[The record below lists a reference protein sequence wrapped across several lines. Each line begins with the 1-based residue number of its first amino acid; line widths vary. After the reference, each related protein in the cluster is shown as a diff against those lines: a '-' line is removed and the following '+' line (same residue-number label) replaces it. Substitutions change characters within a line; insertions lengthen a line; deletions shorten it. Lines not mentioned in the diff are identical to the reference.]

1 MMIHSAPFVCCASQY
16 QKKEKKNKANCLFN
30 ILGKVIKIVS
40 YFAPTRRTQ
49 KLKLMR
55 EGEHYTYSSTPPH
68 AAPVGRKREIGVGC
82 NLF

>member
-1 MMIHSAPFVCCASQY
+1 
-16 QKKEKKNKANCLFN
+16 
-30 ILGKVIKIVS
+30 
-40 YFAPTRRTQ
+40 
-49 KLKLMR
+49 MR